1 MRACPSV
8 RIAAP
13 TGSPPSGR
21 ERRKTTNQKRLPF
34 LLILLSGPLEE
45 PENLESVEKTHG
57 LGRSGIF
64 QPMLLL
70 SHDKPKKVKKKKKFK
85 KICLKECC
93 SFYMNPK
100 MPHPI
105 CLKFSRKLLLWHEII
120 YMKCKTEWFIVLVKL
135 GEKTN
140 WIVFLKRELGSHL
153 WIITYLGKSCHS
165 WHFNH

>member
-1 MRACPSV
+1 MGACPSV

-70 SHDKPKKVKKKKKFK
+70 SHDKPKKVKKKKNFK
-85 KICLKECC
+85 KNLFKRMLQFLYESKNASSNLSQI
-93 SFYMNPK
+93 FQ
-100 MPHPI
+100 
-105 CLKFSRKLLLWHEII
+105 
-120 YMKCKTEWFIVLVKL
+120 KTSAL
-135 GEKTN
+135 T
-140 WIVFLKRELGSHL
+140 
-153 WIITYLGKSCHS
+153 
-165 WHFNH
+165 